1 MEILFHFIWIEE
13 GRCLTFSKKTC
24 FRYFSGTYFYTLYL
38 IISDGLD
45 DNLYDLDDYEGTIDL
60 GGKLLICSTDVEI
73 NFIFDDG
80 IGIADENNIQIIKVL
95 KGKNAPEEDG
105 PEEIFQ
111 KRGYML

>member
-1 MEILFHFIWIEE
+1 MLNVF
-13 GRCLTFSKKTC
+13 KKTC

-60 GGKLLICSTDVEI
+60 GGKSLICSTDV
-73 NFIFDDG
+73 FIFDNG
-80 IGIADENNIQIIKVL
+80 IGIADINNIQNIKVS